1 MCSFATRWEWRRG
14 WASVAIV
21 LAISA
26 LASFARIDDATAA
39 EVTGKVLDRHDRPV
53 PNATVRLERVPGE
66 WDVVYAPDES
76 DQQVTTRSR
85 ESGRYVLRTV
95 MPGRYRLTCGGSS
108 SREIYVGIGSLQ
120 KNCSR

>member
-1 MCSFATRWEWRRG
+1 MAM
-14 WASVAIV
+14 V

-39 EVTGKVLDRHDRPV
+39 EVMGRVLDQHGRPI

-66 WDVVYAPDES
+66 WDVMYAFDES
-76 DQQVTTRSR
+76 DRQVTTRSR

-95 MPGRYRLTCGGSS
+95 MPGRYRLTCDGSS
-108 SREIYVGIGSLQ
+108 SREIYVGIGILQ
-120 KNCSR
+120 KNCTR